1 MKDLEILAR
10 SIPCGLQEVRRTDRP
25 LFIDSSPAEGLRR
38 IFLNALSLLFAYA
51 LPKVFTL
58 GAVVVAAR
66 VLGTGEFGAY
76 GTAAALA
83 VILSVVST
91 LGMMPLLIRDIAR
104 EPDRAPE
111 LVRSAHLLKTI
122 ANGVMLVILVVV
134 AKWLLA
140 YPDPVV
146 ATVLLLGVSYAIGSY
161 AENMAAYFQ
170 AMERMHVWMQ
180 ASAAFGLVT
189 GGLGAALVWT
199 TSSMVWF
206 ALAPIA
212 GQAAALFWLVRQAPR
227 TDPSG
232 RVGAVVRGEESR
244 PGDGTVRSRLRG
256 SHHLL
261 QDRCPPPGRI
271 GARRPTWAL
280 YTAAYKFWDVA
291 QALSLVAIAAVY
303 PRLSRV
309 APRNGTGERWAGTR
323 VTELMLLA
331 VVPAC
336 ALLWLLKGPLIETLY
351 GASYVDAT
359 PVLGRLSPALPA
371 LAVNLL
377 AAYILGAA
385 GKMTHVA
392 MIYAIGV
399 VANVVLNVFLVTSMG
414 PLGAATAKLGSEVL
428 LAGGFLV
435 ILRMQAAVAPTVHA
449 LVIAVAAGGL
459 AWVVTWIPD
468 TTGGLVQAPVYAAAV
483 ALLYWRGR
491 VMPGREWLIVREA
504 AQLGD
509 GAGKGRE
516 PRAESVT

>member
-1 MKDLEILAR
+1 MF
-10 SIPCGLQEVRRTDRP
+10 TDT
-25 LFIDSSPAEGLRR
+25 SPAEGLRR
-38 IFLNALSLLFAYA
+38 IFLNALSLLFAYG
-51 LPKVFTL
+51 LPKVFTV

-76 GTAAALA
+76 GTAAALS
-83 VILSVVST
+83 VILSIVST
-91 LGMMPLLIRDIAR
+91 LGMLPLLIRDIAR
-104 EPDRAPE
+104 QPERAPE
-111 LVRSAHLLKTI
+111 LLRSAHLLKTI

-140 YPDPVV
+140 YPDQIV
-146 ATVLLLGVSYAIGSY
+146 ATALLLGVSYAIGSY

-206 ALAPIA
+206 ALAPIV
-212 GQAAALFWLVRQAPR
+212 GQAAALFWLVRQAPGPIR
-227 TDPSG
+227 
-232 RVGAVVRGEESR
+232 RGEWAPWSEVR
-244 PGDGTVRSRLRG
+244 NLALETVPFAAAFVALTIYYKIDVLLLAAWRSPADVG
-256 SHHLL
+256 
-261 QDRCPPPGRI
+261 
-271 GARRPTWAL
+271 L

-303 PRLSRV
+303 PLLSRI

-351 GASYVDAT
+351 GVSYVHAT

-377 AAYILGAA
+377 AGYILGAA

-392 MIYAIGV
+392 VLYAVGV

-435 ILRMQAAVAPTVHA
+435 ILRMQAAVAPTVHT
-449 LVIAVAAGGL
+449 LVIAVVAGGL

-468 TTGGLVQAPVYAAAV
+468 TTGGLVQAPVYAVAV

-491 VMPGREWLIVREA
+491 VVPEGEWLALREA
-504 AQLGD
+504 VQLGNK
-509 GAGKGRE
+509 GVEGRE
-516 PRAESVT
+516 PGAEGVT

>member
-1 MKDLEILAR
+1 MF
-10 SIPCGLQEVRRTDRP
+10 TDT
-25 LFIDSSPAEGLRR
+25 SPAEGLRR
-38 IFLNALSLLFAYA
+38 IFLNALSLLFAYG
-51 LPKVFTL
+51 LPKVFTV

-83 VILSVVST
+83 VILSIVST
-91 LGMMPLLIRDIAR
+91 LGMLPLLIRDIAR
-104 EPDRAPE
+104 EPERAPE
-111 LVRSAHLLKTI
+111 LVRSAHVLKTI
-122 ANGVMLVILVVV
+122 ANGVMLVTLVVV

-140 YPDPVV
+140 YPDRVV
-146 ATVLLLGVSYAIGSY
+146 AAALLLGVSYAIGSY

-206 ALAPIA
+206 ALAPIV
-212 GQAAALFWLVRQAPR
+212 GQAAALFWLVRQAPGPIR
-227 TDPSG
+227 
-232 RVGAVVRGEESR
+232 RGEWARWSEVRNLALEMVPFAAAFVALTIYYKIDVLLLAAWRS
-244 PGDGTVRSRLRG
+244 PGDVG
-256 SHHLL
+256 
-261 QDRCPPPGRI
+261 
-271 GARRPTWAL
+271 L
-280 YTAAYKFWDVA
+280 YTAAYKFWDMA
-291 QALSLVAIAAVY
+291 QALSVVAVAAVY
-303 PRLSRV
+303 PRLSRI

-331 VVPAC
+331 VVPVC

-359 PVLGRLSPALPA
+359 PVLGRLSLAFPA
-371 LAVNLL
+371 LAVSVL
-377 AAYILGAA
+377 AVLILGAA

-392 MIYAIGV
+392 VLYAVGV
-399 VANVVLNVFLVTSMG
+399 VTNVVLNVFLITSMG

-435 ILRMQAAVAPTVHA
+435 ILRMQAAVAPTVQT
-449 LVIAVAAGGL
+449 LVIAVVAGGL

-468 TTGGLVQAPVYAAAV
+468 TTGGLVQAPVYAVSV

-491 VMPGREWLIVREA
+491 VVPKGEWLTLREA
-504 AQLGD
+504 VHLGN
-509 GAGKGRE
+509 GGVKGRE
-516 PRAESVT
+516 PGVEGVR

>member
-1 MKDLEILAR
+1 MF
-10 SIPCGLQEVRRTDRP
+10 TDT
-25 LFIDSSPAEGLRR
+25 SPAEGLRR
-38 IFLNALSLLFAYA
+38 IFINALSLLFAYG
-51 LPKVFTL
+51 LPRVFTL

-83 VILSVVST
+83 VILSILST

-104 EPDRAPE
+104 EPERAPE

-122 ANGVMLVILVVV
+122 ANGVMLATLLVV

-146 ATVLLLGVSYAIGSY
+146 ATALLLGVSYALGSY
-161 AENMAAYFQ
+161 VENMSAYFQ

-180 ASAAFGLVT
+180 ASVAFGLVT

-206 ALAPIA
+206 AFAPIV
-212 GQAAALFWLVRQAPR
+212 GQAAALFWLVRQAPLPVR
-227 TDPSG
+227 
-232 RVGAVVRGEESR
+232 RGERAPWSGVRTLALEMV
-244 PGDGTVRSRLRG
+244 PFGAAFVALTVYYKIDVLLLAELRS
-256 SHHLL
+256 
-261 QDRCPPPGRI
+261 
-271 GARRPTWAL
+271 PTDVGL
-280 YTAAYKFWDVA
+280 YTAAYQFWDVA

-303 PRLSRV
+303 PRLSRI
-309 APRNGTGERWAGTR
+309 APQNGTGERWAGTR

-336 ALLWLLKGPLIETLY
+336 ALLWLLKRALIETLY
-351 GASYVDAT
+351 GASYVDAI

-371 LAVNLL
+371 LAVNLFAGYIL
-377 AAYILGAA
+377 AAA
-385 GKMTHVA
+385 GRMTHVA
-392 MIYAIGV
+392 ALYAVGIL
-399 VANVVLNVFLVTSMG
+399 ANVVLNLLLVTSMG

-428 LAGGFLV
+428 LAGGFLA
-435 ILRMQAAVAPTVHA
+435 ILRIQAAVAPTVHT
-449 LVIAVAAGGL
+449 LVIAIAAGGL

-468 TTGGLVQAPVYAAAV
+468 TTGGLIQAPVYAVAV

-491 VMPGREWLIVREA
+491 VMPEGEWLTLREA
-504 AQLGD
+504 VQLGH
-509 GAGKGRE
+509 GAGEGRE
-516 PRAESVT
+516 PGVEGVT

>member
-1 MKDLEILAR
+1 MF
-10 SIPCGLQEVRRTDRP
+10 TDT
-25 LFIDSSPAEGLRR
+25 SPAEGLRR
-38 IFLNALSLLFAYA
+38 IFLNALSLFFAYG
-51 LPKVFTL
+51 LPKVFTM

-76 GTAAALA
+76 GTAAALS
-83 VILSVVST
+83 VILSILST
-91 LGMMPLLIRDIAR
+91 LGMLPLLIRDIAR
-104 EPDRAPE
+104 EPERAPE
-111 LVRSAHLLKTI
+111 LMRSAHLLKTI
-122 ANGVMLVILVVV
+122 ANGVMLVTLVVV

-140 YPDPVV
+140 YPDRVV
-146 ATVLLLGVSYAIGSY
+146 ATALLLGVSYAIGSY

-206 ALAPIA
+206 ALAPIV
-212 GQAAALFWLVRQAPR
+212 GQAAALFWLVRQAPWPIR
-227 TDPSG
+227 
-232 RVGAVVRGEESR
+232 RGEWAPWSEVR
-244 PGDGTVRSRLRG
+244 NLALETVPFAAAFVALTIYYKIDVLLLAAWRSPADVG
-256 SHHLL
+256 
-261 QDRCPPPGRI
+261 
-271 GARRPTWAL
+271 L

-303 PRLSRV
+303 PRISRI

-323 VTELMLLA
+323 VTELMVLA

-377 AAYILGAA
+377 AGYIIGAA

-392 MIYAIGV
+392 VLYAVGV

-435 ILRMQAAVAPTVHA
+435 ILRMQAAVAPTIQT
-449 LVIAVAAGGL
+449 LVIAVVAGGL
-459 AWVVTWIPD
+459 AWVVAWIPD
-468 TTGGLVQAPVYAAAV
+468 TTGGLVQASVYAVSV
-483 ALLYWRGR
+483 ALLYWRSR
-491 VMPGREWLIVREA
+491 VVPEGEWLTLREA
-504 AQLGD
+504 VQLGN
-509 GAGKGRE
+509 GGVKGRE
-516 PRAESVT
+516 PGAEGVR